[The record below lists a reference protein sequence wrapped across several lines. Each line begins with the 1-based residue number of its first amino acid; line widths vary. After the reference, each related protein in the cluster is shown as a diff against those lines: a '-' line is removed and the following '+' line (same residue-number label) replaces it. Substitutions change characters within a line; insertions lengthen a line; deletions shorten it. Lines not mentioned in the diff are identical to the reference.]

1 MRRQLQFLRDYKKE
15 SIIGPLFKMLE
26 ACFELIV
33 PLVMANIIDIGIG
46 SQDKSYIMT
55 MGGVL
60 VLLGIVGLV
69 CSLTAQYFAAKAAMG
84 FGSAL
89 RNALYAHISCFS
101 YEELDKVGMPTLITR
116 MTSDVNQVQTGVNI
130 VLRLFLRSPFLV
142 VGAVIMAFTIHV
154 KMGIL
159 FLLSVPVIG
168 AVVFGIIH
176 VTIPLYKKAQGTLD
190 QIARSTR
197 ENLIGVRVIRAFR
210 GQQKERKAF
219 RETNESLY
227 DTQVHVGAIS
237 SLMNPLTYILVN
249 LAIILIIYIGGME
262 VDKGIL
268 TTGEVYAL
276 VNYMTQILLAL
287 IAMANLITSITKA
300 TASSIRL
307 NEVFDTEPGM
317 SEGEHDF
324 SEMSAEDGPKVQF
337 DHVSFAY
344 GGSEEEALSDVTFE
358 ARAGQTIGIIGGTGA
373 GKSTLVNLLPRFY
386 DATKG
391 SVKIN
396 GCDVGE
402 YTYSSLRE
410 MIGVV
415 PQKAVLFR
423 GTIRDNMKWG
433 KKDATDEE
441 IMEALRIAQAEE
453 FVMAKPDGLDEM
465 IAAGG
470 KNLSGGQRQRLTI
483 ARAIVAKPEILIL
496 DDSGS
501 ALDYATDAALR
512 KAIRSL
518 PFDMTVFIV
527 SQRAASIMH
536 ADQIVV
542 LEDGKT
548 VGIGTHEQLLEHCET
563 YQEICMSQLSKE
575 EVRNHA

>member
-89 RNALYAHISCFS
+89 RNALYAHISRFS